1 MNFTILHIVICI
13 MDQIQNSFHVIHIS
27 INIYIMTFL
36 KQSFKA
42 AVQSLAPRSLQLP
55 DDYLPRV
62 YARACD
68 PVCFTVISESLCPR
82 AYLCSSYHT
91 RTEYLCTSSHSQKP
105 ALVTHR
111 KITVWTKLKTLF
123 LIITMKNVC
132 VLKVGKCYERV
143 YHVVALI
150 A

>member
-13 MDQIQNSFHVIHIS
+13 VDQIQNSFHVIHIS

-62 YARACD
+62 YAR
-68 PVCFTVISESLCPR
+68 VRVR
-82 AYLCSSYHT
+82 
-91 RTEYLCTSSHSQKP
+91 
-105 ALVTHR
+105 VTP
-111 KITVWTKLKTLF
+111 
-123 LIITMKNVC
+123 C
-132 VLKVGKCYERV
+132 VSR
-143 YHVVALI
+143 
-150 A
+150 